1 MMDAGYKESKSKD
14 GSRVWM
20 ECVNCRKPGHTFRD
34 CKEPT
39 SSYGII
45 AVSMKES
52 KEPQYLLIRRRDSL
66 GYVDFMRGK
75 YSLSNRPYIETLL
88 NSMSKEEL
96 GRLITQPFD
105 DLWARLWNFQNTR
118 QFRLEHESAKRT
130 FETFRTTGDISGKTL
145 SRYIAEVSTDWSE
158 PEWGF
163 PKGRRS
169 PHESELA
176 CALREFT
183 EETGVASKHVRI
195 MEHPVQLEEYTGSN
209 NIRYK
214 HVYYIAQCNESVEV
228 HVGNRVQ
235 TREVGDIGWF
245 PFEEAVAKI
254 RPSNPE
260 KRALLER
267 VNVLILPTH

>member
-1 MMDAGYKESKSKD
+1 M
-14 GSRVWM
+14 
-20 ECVNCRKPGHTFRD
+20 
-34 CKEPT
+34 KEPD
-39 SSYGII
+39 
-45 AVSMKES
+45 VPE
-52 KEPQYLLIRRRDSL
+52 YLLIRRRDSL

-88 NSMSKEEL
+88 NSMSTEEL
-96 GRLITQPFD
+96 NRITTQPFD
-105 DLWARLWNFQNTR
+105 ELWSRLWNFQNTR

-130 FETFRTTGDISGKTL
+130 FETFRSTGDISGKTMQ
-145 SRYIAEVSTDWSE
+145 RYIAEVSTDWTE

-183 EETGVASKHVRI
+183 EETGVASKHARI
-195 MEHPVQLEEYTGSN
+195 QSHPQQLEEYTGTN

-214 HVYYIAQCNESVEV
+214 HIYYIALCNEDVEV

-245 PFEEAVAKI
+245 SYEDALVKI

-260 KRALLER
+260 KRSLLDR
-267 VNVLILPTH
+267 VHSLLTV

>member
-1 MMDAGYKESKSKD
+1 
-14 GSRVWM
+14 M

-45 AVSMKES
+45 AIRIKES
-52 KEPQYLLIRRRDSL
+52 GEPEYLLIRRRDSL

-75 YSLSNRPYIETLL
+75 YSLSNKPYIETLL
-88 NSMSKEEL
+88 NSMSREEL
-96 GRLITQPFD
+96 ARLTTQPFD
-105 DLWARLWNFQNTR
+105 ELWVRLWNFQNTR

-130 FETFRTTGDISGKTL
+130 FETFRSTGDISGKTL
-145 SRYIAEVSTDWSE
+145 SKYIAEVSTNWSE

-195 MEHPVQLEEYTGSN
+195 TEHPVQLEEYTGSN

-235 TREVGDIGWF
+235 TREVGDIGWYSF
-245 PFEEAVAKI
+245 ADALAKI

-267 VNVLILPTH
+267 VHALVLPPH